1 MTLSPGLSGA
11 IAAMRRRLLVC
22 PCNEPVADAYCLL
35 VFVGIPFGN
44 HNLRGKQNPCSRAV
58 SITTSMLS
66 TRPEVECWP
75 YLASSV
81 GLSSMNSFRG
91 GLDAEERCD
100 VAAVFT

>member
-1 MTLSPGLSGA
+1 
-11 IAAMRRRLLVC
+11 MRRRLLVC
-22 PCNEPVADAYCLL
+22 SWNEPVADACCLL
-35 VFVGIPFGN
+35 VSVGMPFGN

-58 SITTSMLS
+58 SITTPTLS

-81 GLSSMNSFRG
+81 GPSSMNSFREA
-91 GLDAEERCD
+91 LDAEETCD